1 MLLGKTRNPRKKFF
15 LYSGITFLLLSLGI
29 IWLTSQFTYQRGL
42 DLLSEKG
49 AIKLELFST
58 YLQGVLEKY
67 ESLPELLAVDK
78 NLVSTLQ
85 NPHEKDRIAKLNRYL
100 ETINSISDTAD
111 TYLMDRE
118 GLTIAAS
125 NWQAERP
132 FVGRNFSF
140 RPYFEKAMSG
150 ELGRYFALG
159 TTSSKRGYYFAYPV
173 RKAGEILGVVVI
185 KINIDHVEQSWGDRE
200 DNFLVT
206 DPDGVIFLTTNQV
219 WRYQTIHPLDPKAKE
234 RITASRR
241 YPSASLTQL
250 SQVREK
256 RDRGWQLVRLN
267 DKNIMKERDHLLLSR
282 QMTEAGWSVHIMTDT
297 LPVRKRVLWVNLMTG
312 GILLLTYL
320 LFLLLMQRQYR
331 LTELARIR
339 EKTRRTLQRANEK
352 LEVRVAERTREL
364 TETNRLLVREIKDR
378 QQTEAKLRKT
388 RNELIHAAKMAVL
401 GQMSA
406 GINHEL
412 NQPLAAI
419 RSYADN
425 GRKFLEKGRLEEA
438 LWNLEQIGEL
448 TERMAQIG
456 IQLKAFSRKTSG
468 RMYIVPLH
476 GVVDGALEILRP
488 SIRKHDVTVAVSL
501 KPENLEV
508 KANNL
513 LLQQVLVNLL
523 GNAVHAM
530 EGFEERVVSL
540 HAESRGEMVVITVAD
555 SGCGVDPEHLPYIFD
570 PFFTTKKSGQGL
582 GLGLAITDRIL
593 REMNGGIRYVETAEP
608 GACFEIELEK
618 AQQ

>member
-1 MLLGKTRNPRKKFF
+1 MFQGKTRNPRKKFF
-15 LYSGITFLLLSLGI
+15 LLSSSVFLVLSFGVL
-29 IWLTSQFTYQRGL
+29 WFTSMYTYQHGL
-42 DLLSEKG
+42 NLLSEKG
-49 AIKLELFST
+49 TIKLELFVT
-58 YLQGVLEKY
+58 YLQGVLQKY

-78 NLVSTLQ
+78 NLVQTLQ

-140 RPYFEKAMSG
+140 RPYFVEAMSG

-173 RKAGEILGVVVI
+173 RKSGEILGVVVI

-200 DNFLVT
+200 DSFLVT
-206 DPDGVIFLTTNQV
+206 DPDGVIFLTTNQK
-219 WRYQTIHPLDPKAKE
+219 WRYQTLHPLATNVRK
-234 RITASRR
+234 RIVASRR
-241 YPSASLTQL
+241 YPNASLAQL
-250 SQVREK
+250 AQVRETREK
-256 RDRGWQLVRLN
+256 GWQLVRLN
-267 DKNIMKERDHLLLSR
+267 DNSIKQVRDHLLLSR
-282 QMTEAGWSVHIMTDT
+282 QMSEAGWSVHIMTDT
-297 LPVRKRVLWVNLMTG
+297 LPVRKRVLWVNVMTG

-320 LFLLLMQRQYR
+320 MFLLLMQRQYR
-331 LTELARIR
+331 LKELAKIR
-339 EKTRRTLQRANEK
+339 EKTRRALQRANEK
-352 LEVRVAERTREL
+352 LEVRVAERTHEL
-364 TETNRLLVREIKDR
+364 TETNKLLVREIKDR

-419 RSYADN
+419 RSYTDN
-425 GRKFLEKGRLEEA
+425 GRQFLEKGRLEEA

-468 RMYIVPLH
+468 KMDVVPLH
-476 GVVDGALEILRP
+476 GVIDGALEILRP
-488 SIRKHDVTVAVSL
+488 SIRKNDVTIDISIN
-501 KPENLEV
+501 PENLEV
-508 KANNL
+508 KANSL

-523 GNAVHAM
+523 GNAVHAV
-530 EGFEERVVSL
+530 EGREQRLAKIDACVKADRVK
-540 HAESRGEMVVITVAD
+540 ITVTD
-555 SGCGVDPEHLPYIFD
+555 TGCGVQADHLPFIFE

-593 REMNGGIRYVETAEP
+593 REMNGSIRYVEIAEK
-608 GACFEIELEK
+608 GACFEIELEV
-618 AQQ
+618 A

>member
-1 MLLGKTRNPRKKFF
+1 LV
-15 LYSGITFLLLSLGI
+15 LSCIVL
-29 IWLTSQFTYQRGL
+29 WLTSMFTYQRGL

-49 AIKLELFST
+49 AIKLELFVT

-67 ESLPELLAVDK
+67 ESLPELLAVDN
-78 NLVSTLQ
+78 NLVHTLQ
-85 NPHEKDRIAKLNRYL
+85 NPQEKDRIAKLNRYL

-140 RPYFEKAMSG
+140 RPYFEKAMGG

-200 DNFLVT
+200 DSFLVT
-206 DPDGVIFLTTNQV
+206 DPDGVIFLTTTQD
-219 WRYQTIHPLDPKAKE
+219 WRYQTIHPLEPGAKK
-234 RITASRR
+234 RIVASRR
-241 YPSASLTQL
+241 YPNATLTQL
-250 SQVREK
+250 SQVRENREK
-256 RDRGWQLVRLN
+256 GWQLVQLN
-267 DKNIMKERDHLLLSR
+267 DASIKKKRDHLLLSR
-282 QMTEAGWSVHIMTDT
+282 QMTEAGWSVHILTDT
-297 LPVRKRVLWVNLMTG
+297 LPVRKRVLWVNFMTG

-364 TETNRLLVREIKDR
+364 TETNKLLVKEIKDR

-419 RSYADN
+419 RSYTDN
-425 GRKFLEKGRLEEA
+425 GRQFLAKGRLEEA

-468 RMYIVPLH
+468 KMYVVPIH

-488 SIRKHDVTVAVSL
+488 SIRKNDVTIEVSL
-501 KPENLEV
+501 EPEDIEV
-508 KANNL
+508 RANNL

-523 GNAVHAM
+523 GNAVHAV
-530 EGFEERVVSL
+530 EGLERRLVKVHSYIKDERVI
-540 HAESRGEMVVITVAD
+540 ITVTD
-555 SGCGVDPEHLPYIFD
+555 SGCGVEADNLPFIFD

-593 REMNGGIRYVETAEP
+593 REMNGTIRYVEMAEP

-618 AQQ
+618 A

>member
-1 MLLGKTRNPRKKFF
+1 MV
-15 LYSGITFLLLSLGI
+15 LSCIVL
-29 IWLTSQFTYQRGL
+29 WLTSMFTYQRGL

-49 AIKLELFST
+49 AIKLELFVT

-67 ESLPELLAVDK
+67 ESLPELLAVDN
-78 NLVSTLQ
+78 NLVHTLQ
-85 NPHEKDRIAKLNRYL
+85 NPQEKDRIAKLNRYL

-140 RPYFEKAMSG
+140 RPYFEKAMGG

-200 DNFLVT
+200 DSFLVT
-206 DPDGVIFLTTNQV
+206 DPDGVIFLTTTQD
-219 WRYQTIHPLDPKAKE
+219 WRYQTIHPLEPGAKK
-234 RITASRR
+234 RIVASRR
-241 YPSASLTQL
+241 YPNATLTQL
-250 SQVREK
+250 SQVRENREK
-256 RDRGWQLVRLN
+256 GWQLVQLN
-267 DKNIMKERDHLLLSR
+267 DASIKKKRDHLLLSR
-282 QMTEAGWSVHIMTDT
+282 QMTEAGWSVHILTDT
-297 LPVRKRVLWVNLMTG
+297 LPVRKRVLWVNFMTG

-364 TETNRLLVREIKDR
+364 TETNKLLVKEIKDR

-419 RSYADN
+419 RSYTDN
-425 GRKFLEKGRLEEA
+425 GRQFLAKGRLEEA

-468 RMYIVPLH
+468 KMYVVPIH

-488 SIRKHDVTVAVSL
+488 SIRKNDVTIEVSL
-501 KPENLEV
+501 EPEDIEV
-508 KANNL
+508 RANNL

-523 GNAVHAM
+523 GNAVHAV
-530 EGFEERVVSL
+530 EGLERRLVKVHSYIKDERVI
-540 HAESRGEMVVITVAD
+540 ITVTD
-555 SGCGVDPEHLPYIFD
+555 SGCGVEADNLPFIFD

-593 REMNGGIRYVETAEP
+593 REMNGTIRYVEMAEP

-618 AQQ
+618 A

>member
-1 MLLGKTRNPRKKFF
+1 MLKGKTRNPRKKFF
-15 LYSGITFLLLSLGI
+15 LFSGTLFLIFSIFVL
-29 IWLTSQFTYQRGL
+29 WFTSQFTYQRGL

-49 AIKLELFST
+49 TIKLELFVT

-78 NLVSTLQ
+78 NLVNTLQ

-111 TYLMDRE
+111 TYLMDSE

-140 RPYFEKAMSG
+140 RPYFEKAMRG

-173 RKAGEILGVVVI
+173 RKAREILGVVVI

-200 DNFLVT
+200 DSFLVT
-206 DPDGVIFLTTNQV
+206 DPDGVIFLTTNQD
-219 WRYQTIHPLDPKAKE
+219 WRFKTIQQLEPAAKK
-234 RITASRR
+234 RIIASRR
-241 YPSASLTQL
+241 YPNASLTQL
-250 SQVREK
+250 SYVREN
-256 RDRGWQLVRLN
+256 RDKGWQLVQVN
-267 DKNIMKERDHLLLSR
+267 DSNIKKKRDHLQLSR
-282 QMTEAGWSVHIMTDT
+282 QMSEAGWSVHIMTDT
-297 LPVRKRVLWVNLMTG
+297 LPVRKRVLWVNVMTG

-331 LTELARIR
+331 LKELSRIR
-339 EKTRRTLQRANEK
+339 EKTRRALQRANEK
-352 LEVRVAERTREL
+352 LEVRVDARTREL
-364 TETNRLLVREIKDR
+364 TKTNKLLVREIKDR
-378 QQTEAKLRKT
+378 QQTEAKLRT
-388 RNELIHAAKMAVL
+388 ARNELIHAAKMAVL

-425 GRKFLEKGRLEEA
+425 GRQFLEKGRLEEA

-468 RMYIVPLH
+468 NMYVVPLH
-476 GVVDGALEILRP
+476 GVIDGALEILRP
-488 SIRKHDVTVAVSL
+488 SIRKHDVTIDISII
-501 KPENLEV
+501 PDHLEV
-508 KANNL
+508 QANNL

-523 GNAVHAM
+523 GNAVHAV
-530 EGFEERVVSL
+530 EGLERRKILVDSYCKEERVI
-540 HAESRGEMVVITVAD
+540 ITVTD
-555 SGCGVDPEHLPYIFD
+555 SGAGIHADNLPFIFD

-593 REMNGGIRYVETAEP
+593 RDMNGAIRYVKMSEP

-618 AQQ
+618 AQ

>member
-1 MLLGKTRNPRKKFF
+1 MLKGKTRNPRKKFF
-15 LYSGITFLLLSLGI
+15 LLSGTLFLIFSILVLWFI
-29 IWLTSQFTYQRGL
+29 SQFTYQRGL

-49 AIKLELFST
+49 TIKLELFVT

-78 NLVSTLQ
+78 NLVNTLQ

-111 TYLMDRE
+111 TYLMDSE

-140 RPYFEKAMSG
+140 RPYFEKAMRG

-173 RKAGEILGVVVI
+173 RKAREILGVVVI

-200 DNFLVT
+200 DSFLVT
-206 DPDGVIFLTTNQV
+206 DPDGVIFLTTNQD
-219 WRYQTIHPLDPKAKE
+219 WRFKTIQQLEPAAKK
-234 RITASRR
+234 RIIASRR
-241 YPSASLTQL
+241 YPNASLTQL
-250 SQVREK
+250 SYVREN
-256 RDRGWQLVRLN
+256 RDKGWQLVQVN
-267 DKNIMKERDHLLLSR
+267 DSNIKKKRDHLQLSR
-282 QMTEAGWSVHIMTDT
+282 QMSEAGWSVHIMTDT
-297 LPVRKRVLWVNLMTG
+297 LPVRKRVLWVNVMTG

-331 LTELARIR
+331 LKELARIR
-339 EKTRRTLQRANEK
+339 EKTRRALQRANEK
-352 LEVRVAERTREL
+352 LEVRVDARTREL
-364 TETNRLLVREIKDR
+364 TKTNKLLVREIKDR
-378 QQTEAKLRKT
+378 QQTEAKLRT
-388 RNELIHAAKMAVL
+388 ARNELIHAAKMAVL

-425 GRKFLEKGRLEEA
+425 GRQFLEKGRLEEA

-468 RMYIVPLH
+468 KMYVVPLH
-476 GVVDGALEILRP
+476 GVIDGALEILRP
-488 SIRKHDVTVAVSL
+488 SIRKHDVTIDISIS
-501 KPENLEV
+501 PDHLEV
-508 KANNL
+508 QANNL

-523 GNAVHAM
+523 GNAVHAV
-530 EGFEERVVSL
+530 EGLEKRKILVDSYCKEERVI
-540 HAESRGEMVVITVAD
+540 ITVTD
-555 SGCGVDPEHLPYIFD
+555 SGAGIHADNLPFIFD

-593 REMNGGIRYVETAEP
+593 RDMNGAIRYVKMSEP

-618 AQQ
+618 AQ

>member
-1 MLLGKTRNPRKKFF
+1 MFQGKIRNPRKKFF
-15 LYSGITFLLLSLGI
+15 LFSGTLFLVLSCIVL
-29 IWLTSQFTYQRGL
+29 WLTSMFTYQRGL

-49 AIKLELFST
+49 AIKLELFVT

-67 ESLPELLAVDK
+67 ESLPELLAVDN
-78 NLVSTLQ
+78 NLVHTLQ
-85 NPHEKDRIAKLNRYL
+85 NPQEKDRIAKLNRYL

-140 RPYFEKAMSG
+140 RPYFEKAMGG

-200 DNFLVT
+200 DSFLVT
-206 DPDGVIFLTTNQV
+206 DPDGVIFLTTTQD
-219 WRYQTIHPLDPKAKE
+219 WRYQTIHPLEPGAKK
-234 RITASRR
+234 RIVASRR
-241 YPSASLTQL
+241 YPNATLTQL
-250 SQVREK
+250 SQVRENREK
-256 RDRGWQLVRLN
+256 GWQLVQLN
-267 DKNIMKERDHLLLSR
+267 DASIKKKRDHLLLSR
-282 QMTEAGWSVHIMTDT
+282 QMTEAGWSVHILTDT
-297 LPVRKRVLWVNLMTG
+297 LPVRKRVLWVNFMTG

-364 TETNRLLVREIKDR
+364 TETNKLLVKEIKDR

-419 RSYADN
+419 RSYTDN
-425 GRKFLEKGRLEEA
+425 GRQFLAKGRLEEA

-468 RMYIVPLH
+468 KMYVVPIH

-488 SIRKHDVTVAVSL
+488 SIRKNDVTIEVSL
-501 KPENLEV
+501 EPEDIEV
-508 KANNL
+508 RANNL

-523 GNAVHAM
+523 GNAVHAV
-530 EGFEERVVSL
+530 EGLERRLVKVHSYIKDERVI
-540 HAESRGEMVVITVAD
+540 ITVTD
-555 SGCGVDPEHLPYIFD
+555 SGCGVEADNLPFIFD

-593 REMNGGIRYVETAEP
+593 REMNGTIRYVEMAEP

-618 AQQ
+618 A